1 MHDAGLCTAWWWRLT
16 SSDSFLVCAYTI
28 MCMCIHKPKHVHTQT
43 YSCVVVLS
51 NCMHVCVYAC
61 MYACMHVCT
70 CCSYYPVRRS
80 VRTLQQVFDNQQLT
94 MTRGAQSIQIGYG
107 RRMHTFTPVC
117 AMLSRAKVH
126 KCALTHD
133 IIASGASSHCCS
145 ERIQRGC

>member
-1 MHDAGLCTAWWWRLT
+1 
-16 SSDSFLVCAYTI
+16 
-28 MCMCIHKPKHVHTQT
+28 
-43 YSCVVVLS
+43 
-51 NCMHVCVYAC
+51 
-61 MYACMHVCT
+61 
-70 CCSYYPVRRS
+70 

-133 IIASGASSHCCS
+133 MVHRHIAAVKEFSADARHKS
-145 ERIQRGC
+145 EGKLRKGDVLVEIQGKSVRYACVFMVHVCLCTLQLANLNR